1 MFKEY
6 LEQYRG
12 IITENN
18 PDNGICFDGAVRP
31 DVFFARERRLMFLLK
46 ETNGNNNNG
55 ERNDVLTDW
64 DYMEWVRMQAEQ
76 AEPLYRSVFR
86 NIAMWSRMFEVVND
100 EERELVVS
108 EFMDENGLIIDKSL
122 CASLKNIAIVN
133 LKKSW
138 GVEQTDW
145 YKMQE
150 YLESDNQRRE
160 ILLHQVEILKPTIVL
175 CGGTFDF
182 AQSIFGNTEC
192 VKEAKGLD
200 GQKNR
205 YFEHDLTTFVECYHP
220 SRPGWSRVDS
230 FNYVKNIFKYF
241 LAVDKRNQ

>member
-1 MFKEY
+1 MFKDF
-6 LEQYRG
+6 LKRYRET
-12 IITENN
+12 ITENN
-18 PDNGICFDGAVRP
+18 PNNGICFDGAVSP
-31 DVFFARERRLMFLLK
+31 DDYFTHENRLMFLLK

-55 ERNDVLTDW
+55 ERNDVLADW

-76 AEPLYRSVFR
+76 TEPLYRSVFR
-86 NIAMWSRMFEVVND
+86 NIAMWSRMFEVFTA
-100 EERELVVS
+100 EEREPVES
-108 EFMDENGLIIDKSL
+108 EFIDENGLTIDKPL

-145 YKMQE
+145 YKMKE
-150 YLESDNQRRE
+150 YLESDNQRKE
-160 ILLHQVEILKPTIVL
+160 ILLHQVNILKPTIVL

-192 VKEAKGLD
+192 MKEVEGFV
-200 GQKNR
+200 GQKIR
-205 YFEHDLTTFVECYHP
+205 YFEYNSTAFVDCYHP

-230 FNYVKNIFKYF
+230 FNYVNNIFKYF
-241 LAVDKRNQ
+241 FVVDKRNQ